1 MGRIVVT
8 EFMSLDGVIEDPGGA
23 EGFAHGGW
31 SFKFRDPEGMQYKLQ
46 ETLDHDALLLGRV
59 TYEGFAAAW
68 PSMTDEV
75 GFAEKMNGM
84 PKFVV
89 SSTLADLEWNN
100 STVLGPNLA
109 EEVLKL
115 KQRPGGGDILVAGS
129 ATLVRGLMAHGLVDE
144 YRLMVFPIVLG
155 GGKRLFGESED
166 PSVLTLVDA
175 KTLDSGAVILTYH
188 PAAEADI

>member
-31 SFKFRDPEGMQYKLQ
+31 SFKFRDPEGMQFKLQ

-89 SSTLADLEWNN
+89 SSTLTDLQWNN
-100 STVLGPNLA
+100 STLLGPDLA
-109 EEVLKL
+109 EEVAKL
-115 KQRPGGGDILVAGS
+115 KQRPGGDILVAGS
-129 ATLVRGLMAHGLVDE
+129 ATLVRGLMAEGLVDE

-155 GGKRLFGESED
+155 SGKRLFGESDD
-166 PSVLTLVDA
+166 PSVLTLVDS
-175 KTLDSGAVILTYH
+175 KTLDSGTLILTYH
-188 PAAEADI
+188 PAV

>member
-1 MGRIVVT
+1 MGKIVVT
-8 EFMSLDGVIEDPGGA
+8 EFISLDGVIEDPGGA

-31 SFKFRDPEGMQYKLQ
+31 SFRFRDPEGMQYKLQ

-89 SSTLADLEWNN
+89 SSTLNDLTWNN
-100 STVLGPNLA
+100 STLLGPNLA
-109 EEVLKL
+109 EEVTKL
-115 KQRPGGGDILVAGS
+115 KQRPGGDILVAGS
-129 ATLVRGLMAHGLVDE
+129 ATLVRGLMAEGLVDE

-155 GGKRLFGESED
+155 SGKRLFGESED
-166 PSVLTLVDA
+166 LSVLTLVDA
-175 KTLDSGAVILTYH
+175 KTLDTGTMILTYH
-188 PAAEADI
+188 PAAEAAI

>member
-89 SSTLADLEWNN
+89 SSTLDDLQWSN
-100 STVLGPNLA
+100 STLLGPSLA
-109 EEVLKL
+109 EEVTKL
-115 KQRPGGGDILVAGS
+115 KQRPGGDILVAGS
-129 ATLVRGLMAHGLVDE
+129 ATLVRGLMAEGLVDE

-155 GGKRLFGESED
+155 SGKRLFGESDD
-166 PSVLTLVDA
+166 PSVLTLVDS
-175 KTLDSGAVILTYH
+175 KTLDSGTLILTYH
-188 PAAEADI
+188 PAV

>member
-68 PSMTDEV
+68 PLMTDEV

-89 SSTLADLEWNN
+89 SSTLDDLQWNN
-100 STVLGPNLA
+100 STLLGPSLA
-109 EEVLKL
+109 EEVTEL
-115 KQRPGGGDILVAGS
+115 KQRPGGDILVAGS
-129 ATLVRGLMAHGLVDE
+129 ATLVRGLMADGLVDE

-155 GGKRLFGESED
+155 SGKRLFGESED
-166 PSVLTLVDA
+166 PSVLTLVDS
-175 KTLDSGAVILTYH
+175 KTLASGTMILTYH
-188 PAAEADI
+188 PAAATDG